1 MYYVFFLIK
10 PAIIQD
16 KIGVGSSRGS
26 RNNSNSRSRGRSS
39 SSSSSSRRTKHLLLT
54 LERVFLSL
62 DREDVRLW
70 WPDIKGQF

>member
-16 KIGVGSSRGS
+16 KIGVGNSRGS
-26 RNNSNSRSRGRSS
+26 RNNSNSRSRGR
-39 SSSSSSRRTKHLLLT
+39 SSSSRRTKHLLLT